1 MGKHHGSA
9 PPPTTTCTTTT
20 TLSRRRRR
28 RRRRRMMMTRRV
40 GSAALA
46 ILVASCLVASCARA
60 QDCDNLDPSTLDMSN
75 PTAFASLLPCTG
87 WDQTCQSN
95 VMAAGASCIQEIQA
109 IMTWANTSGATDDI
123 ESATGLSAKSMIE
136 ARIPDLKTA
145 LGTCCGGAIT
155 PTCCS
160 AMTPVITGKCLC
172 QEKPVELLKSF
183 LGQDPSEF
191 IGVAQDVLGQLGCS
205 ALDGAQVYP
214 QCQA

>member
-1 MGKHHGSA
+1 
-9 PPPTTTCTTTT
+9 
-20 TLSRRRRR
+20 
-28 RRRRRMMMTRRV
+28 MTRRV

-123 ESATGLSAKSMIE
+123 ESATGLSANSTEDEIQNATASVSPDDAKSMIE

>member
-1 MGKHHGSA
+1 MGQKHHGSA
-9 PPPTTTCTTTT
+9 PPPPTTCTTTT
-20 TLSRRRRR
+20 TAAQAHTLSRRRR

-123 ESATGLSAKSMIE
+123 ESATGLSANSTEDEIQNATASVSPDDAKSMIE

-145 LGTCCGGAIT
+145 
-155 PTCCS
+155 
-160 AMTPVITGKCLC
+160 
-172 QEKPVELLKSF
+172 

-205 ALDGAQVYP
+205 ALDGAQVY
-214 QCQA
+214 